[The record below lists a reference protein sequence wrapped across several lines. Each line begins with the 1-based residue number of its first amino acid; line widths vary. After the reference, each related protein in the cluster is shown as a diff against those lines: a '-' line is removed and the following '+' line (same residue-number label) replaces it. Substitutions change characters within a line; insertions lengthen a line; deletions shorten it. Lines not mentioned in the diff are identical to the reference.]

1 MAHILNDSKYL
12 MRKVKKNGH
21 AKAANFIAYKHTA
34 ETADVVSK
42 FLKSLGQL
50 MN

>member
-1 MAHILNDSKYL
+1 MVMQKQPT
-12 MRKVKKNGH
+12 KKER
-21 AKAANFIAYKHTA
+21 KAANFIAYKHTA